1 MRNKNLVFSGDA
13 VNMNNEYVYVI
24 DCIADDCFDVYV
36 SDDGGYTWEY
46 YGSYERYDWA
56 QDDAEAAVLTAI
68 GRKDYIS
75 HEK

>member
-1 MRNKNLVFSGDA
+1 MDEFC
-13 VNMNNEYVYVI
+13 YQI
-24 DCIADDCFDVYV
+24 DRIAEDCWDVYV
-36 SDDGGYTWEY
+36 SDDAGYTWEY

-56 QDDAEAAVLTAI
+56 LDDAEAAVLTAI